1 MVCKCIQSI
10 AIGTV
15 LRTNLQ
21 WGGVGGGGWEG
32 GETTLFNPAV
42 IKALHQQGSH
52 MTTR

>member
-1 MVCKCIQSI
+1 MQMHSEYCNWDCLKNQL
-10 AIGTV
+10 AME
-15 LRTNLQ
+15 
-21 WGGVGGGGWEG
+21 GVGGGGWEG